1 MKAAIF
7 TGAGE
12 KSFAAGADIKALR
25 ERTSLEV
32 LEPGMS
38 GLYREIELFE
48 KPTIAAINGFA
59 LGGGCEL
66 AMACDLRVAAEHAKL
81 GLPELNL
88 AIIPGAGGTQRLARL
103 VGAGKAKE
111 LIFTGEIITVEE
123 AAKIGL
129 VNYVVPQ
136 EKLLEKALEQARKMA
151 GKGPMALRLAKMAIN
166 QGLETNLQTG
176 LVISLKEG
184 NKQERLLTAE
194 ELSAAVLMSMVS

>member
-1 MKAAIF
+1 
-7 TGAGE
+7 
-12 KSFAAGADIKALR
+12 
-25 ERTSLEV
+25 
-32 LEPGMS
+32 
-38 GLYREIELFE
+38 
-48 KPTIAAINGFA
+48 
-59 LGGGCEL
+59 
-66 AMACDLRVAAEHAKL
+66 MACDLRVAAEHAKL

-103 VGAGKAKE
+103 VGVGKAKE
-111 LIFTGEIITVEE
+111 LIFTGEIITAEE

-136 EKLLEKALEQARKMA
+136 EKLLEKALELARKMA

-184 NKQERLLTAE
+184 NKQERLLMA
-194 ELSAAVLMSMVS
+194 

>member
-1 MKAAIF
+1 
-7 TGAGE
+7 
-12 KSFAAGADIKALR
+12 
-25 ERTSLEV
+25 
-32 LEPGMS
+32 
-38 GLYREIELFE
+38 
-48 KPTIAAINGFA
+48 
-59 LGGGCEL
+59 
-66 AMACDLRVAAEHAKL
+66 MACDLRVAAEHAKL

-111 LIFTGEIITVEE
+111 LIFTGEIITAEE

-166 QGLETNLQTG
+166 QALETNLQTG

-184 NKQERLLTAE
+184 NKQERLLMA
-194 ELSAAVLMSMVS
+194 